1 MNSKKWKIIF
11 DYDDT
16 LIRHDSKRELEYVAE
31 YLGLDFTD
39 ELRWQFSSFYSQ
51 MGMWLPK
58 GRVTKKVF
66 GGLLFQIVPLLW
78 QNNISLDEYFKAG
91 EYKEKKI
98 RLATDGVFELLEYL
112 KRQGYYMCILTNGFW
127 SEQTTSIKEQGLAEY
142 FDAIYTWDHYYAKPD
157 KRAFYRALAG
167 TLPENSIMVG
177 NNLLHDIIPA
187 KEIGIYTF
195 GVHLNYEKENSI
207 MPHVELNNL
216 LELKK
221 YL

>member
-1 MNSKKWKIIF
+1 MMSKRWKIIF

-16 LIRHDSKRELEYVAE
+16 LIRHNSKKELKYVAE
-31 YLGLDFTD
+31 YLGLEYNSEFHSQ
-39 ELRWQFSSFYSQ
+39 LSSFYSKI
-51 MGMWLPK
+51 GNCSPK
-58 GRVTKKVF
+58 NRITKKSF
-66 GGLLFQIVPLLW
+66 GECLFRLVPTLW
-78 QNNISLDEYFKAG
+78 QNGISLDEFFKAG

-98 RLATDGVFELLEYL
+98 KLATTGVFELLEYL
-112 KRQGYYMCILTNGFW
+112 KYQGYYMCILTNGFW
-127 SEQTTSIKEQGLAEY
+127 SEQTTSIKEQGLAGY

-187 KEIGIYTF
+187 KEMGIYTF
-195 GVHLNYEKENSI
+195 GVHLNYENKNSI
-207 MPHVELNNL
+207 MPDVELNNL